1 HLELKAVIHAKDLAE
16 GNHILRVEATDYAGN
31 SAAGDN
37 QRTSIPFVKKKHA
50 EPVKPDH
57 SKPDVPGHNVNP
69 NVPKKQEIPAP
80 PDVNTPVPAAPK
92 SVVELT
98 KALKSNLLV
107 GKYENNVARAGVEN
121 PMKLRLR
128 QNSDI
133 IEQLKKNKVVY
144 AYAYIYSLPVLLHG
158 KDGAS
163 YVKVVLDD
171 KGQPHFDAEIPEGY
185 SGKHTIVLIDN
196 RGLQI
201 AWTNVWVIPANATS
215 FDETIAEYNL
225 IHSESHSGFT
235 FASSDEDYE
244 SASNIADNN
253 EVNGS
258 ETNSGAYA
266 GANGNANSNV
276 NGNSKNANNNANS
289 SLSNSLSSSK
299 NTNTEGML
307 SKLGVTGAGIV
318 FTLATLALLLLS
330 GTFALFVRKM
340 RM

>member
-1 HLELKAVIHAKDLAE
+1 
-16 GNHILRVEATDYAGN
+16 
-31 SAAGDN
+31 
-37 QRTSIPFVKKKHA
+37 
-50 EPVKPDH
+50 
-57 SKPDVPGHNVNP
+57 
-69 NVPKKQEIPAP
+69 
-80 PDVNTPVPAAPK
+80 
-92 SVVELT
+92 
-98 KALKSNLLV
+98 
-107 GKYENNVARAGVEN
+107 
-121 PMKLRLR
+121 M
-128 QNSDI
+128 
-133 IEQLKKNKVVY
+133 
-144 AYAYIYSLPVLLHG
+144 
-158 KDGAS
+158 
-163 YVKVVLDD
+163 
-171 KGQPHFDAEIPEGY
+171 
-185 SGKHTIVLIDN
+185 
-196 RGLQI
+196 
-201 AWTNVWVIPANATS
+201 WVIPANATS

-225 IHSESHSGFT
+225 IHSESHYGFT

-244 SASNIADNN
+244 SVSNIADNN

>member
-1 HLELKAVIHAKDLAE
+1 MIDRKKEKKDTPQGPSE
-16 GNHILRVEATDYAGN
+16 HSGSSN
-31 SAAGDN
+31 
-37 QRTSIPFVKKKHA
+37 TS
-50 EPVKPDH
+50 
-57 SKPDVPGHNVNP
+57 VNP
-69 NVPKKQEIPAP
+69 PAES
-80 PDVNTPVPAAPK
+80 TSAPK
-92 SVVELT
+92 APESIADLKQSLKGDLVVGNRL
-98 KALKSNLLV
+98 
-107 GKYENNVARAGVEN
+107 NNVARAGKSN
-121 PMKLRLR
+121 PVVMLIAGMNDSAESGSESPNAKVS
-128 QNSDI
+128 SDTSAFI
-133 IEQLKKNKVVY
+133 NQLKKNKLAY
-144 AYAYIYSLPVLLHG
+144 AYAYIYSSPVLLHG
-158 KDGAS
+158 KDGS
-163 YVKVVLDD
+163 KYVTVTLGDD
-171 KGQPHFDAEIPEGY
+171 GLPRFDAKIPEGY
-185 SGKHTIVLIDN
+185 SGEYTIVLLDEN
-196 RGLQI
+196 GSQI

-215 FDETIAEYNL
+215 SEETIAEYNL
-225 IHSESHSGFT
+225 KYSESHSGFT

-307 SKLGVTGAGIV
+307 SKLGVTGVGIV